1 MSNFRS
7 RFKMN
12 TFDLKMNRS
21 TNSENINFDMNYI
34 DDQKINNIF
43 YNLNNHYTQKC
54 NSFRE

>member
-1 MSNFRS
+1 
-7 RFKMN
+7 MN